1 MSKAIQGFRLIVV
14 ALAICVPGAQ
24 AQGTGQAAGQP
35 NVPSATPPLTES
47 GNPIGMQ
54 EAGTAG
60 QEPVRTTLYNPPLSG
75 AGDFTPGGS
84 PVTRSFLLPAM
95 SFFQKVDTRPFTT
108 VQPGSPL
115 ALSSIAGSLA
125 LQRNSGRSELTLNYL
140 GGGTVAGRQGLPNA
154 GPSLNSIIQELEA
167 TQTVNWRRWTLLTSD
182 QFSYTPESSFGSF
195 LGGLSSFGSGMGA
208 ALGEGLPGLRS
219 FLTPNQ
225 TILTGRGGR
234 VSNTFLAQGEYHLTA
249 RSSITIAGAYGFLR
263 FFDSDLLNSNSAM
276 FTTGYNHQI
285 TRADTVAVIYRLNAF
300 RFGGLNRTT
309 DGHVVQLAYGR
320 RITGRLTFWLNA
332 GPELGLF
339 RSPGIASQRSLLW
352 NLESELRYGVGRTDL
367 DLFYQ
372 HLLTGGAGVLAGA
385 ENNLVEAI
393 VNQRLKRMWRG
404 YLALAYAN
412 NRSVANAGTSP
423 PTQAVNTWFGW
434 VQLSRPIGRSADLVI
449 GYVVQLQGSDT
460 PLCTG
465 LVCARSLVRH
475 QISLGLNWR
484 HRPIPIG

>member
-1 MSKAIQGFRLIVV
+1 MSKAIQGFRVIVV
-14 ALAICVPGAQ
+14 ALAIWVPVAQ

-35 NVPSATPPLTES
+35 NVPSATPPLTQS
-47 GNPIGMQ
+47 GSPIGMQ
-54 EAGTAG
+54 EAGTVG

-95 SFFQKVDTRPFTT
+95 NFFQQVDTRPFTT

-115 ALSSIAGSLA
+115 ALSSIVGSLA
-125 LQRNSGRSELTLNYL
+125 LQRNSGRSEFTLNYL
-140 GGGTVAGRQGLPNA
+140 GGGTMADRQGLPNA
-154 GPSLNSIIQELEA
+154 GTSLNSIIQELEA

-225 TILTGRGGR
+225 SILTGPGGR
-234 VSNTFLAQGEYHLTA
+234 VSNTFLAQGEYHFTA

-263 FFDSDLLNSNSAM
+263 FFDSDLLNSHSAM

-285 TRADTVAVIYRLNAF
+285 TRADTVAVMYRLNEF
-300 RFGGLNRTT
+300 RFGGLHRTT
-309 DGHVVQLAYGR
+309 DDHVVQLAYGR
-320 RITGRLTFWLNA
+320 RITGRLAFWLNA

-339 RSPGIASQRSLLW
+339 RSPGIASQRPLLW
-352 NLESELRYGVGRTDL
+352 NLESELRYQVGRTDL

-372 HLLTGGAGVLAGA
+372 HLLTGGARRLCGGGEDRGGIFGQHRPRWVWAGWSRPGRAKQRAGA
-385 ENNLVEAI
+385 HSAH
-393 VNQRLKRMWRG
+393 
-404 YLALAYAN
+404 
-412 NRSVANAGTSP
+412 SP
-423 PTQAVNTWFGW
+423 PA
-434 VQLSRPIGRSADLVI
+434 P
-449 GYVVQLQGSDT
+449 
-460 PLCTG
+460 
-465 LVCARSLVRH
+465 SLA
-475 QISLGLNWR
+475 
-484 HRPIPIG
+484 

>member
-1 MSKAIQGFRLIVV
+1 
-14 ALAICVPGAQ
+14 
-24 AQGTGQAAGQP
+24 
-35 NVPSATPPLTES
+35 
-47 GNPIGMQ
+47 
-54 EAGTAG
+54 
-60 QEPVRTTLYNPPLSG
+60 
-75 AGDFTPGGS
+75 
-84 PVTRSFLLPAM
+84 
-95 SFFQKVDTRPFTT
+95 
-108 VQPGSPL
+108 
-115 ALSSIAGSLA
+115 
-125 LQRNSGRSELTLNYL
+125 
-140 GGGTVAGRQGLPNA
+140 
-154 GPSLNSIIQELEA
+154 
-167 TQTVNWRRWTLLTSD
+167 
-182 QFSYTPESSFGSF
+182 
-195 LGGLSSFGSGMGA
+195 MGV

-225 TILTGRGGR
+225 SILTGRGGR
-234 VSNTFLAQGEYHLTA
+234 VSNTFLAQGEYHFTA

-352 NLESELRYGVGRTDL
+352 NLESELRYGIGRTDL

-449 GYVVQLQGSDT
+449 GYVLQLQGSDT

-475 QISLGLNWR
+475 QISLGFNWR